1 MSSANNQ
8 VFGNDVTVLDDTA
21 VYALGTERLVL
32 ASQSGTGSDQVWR
45 YVLNNTASALTQGQ
59 VVMATAATQSGGNG
73 ALATQDV
80 PKLRVLG
87 VAQTYAT
94 TLGTFTAGKYGWVL
108 AHGYGSVLTAA
119 AGVAADST
127 IAVSAT
133 AGSVYASPAPGSATA
148 AQTNALAVIG
158 YNHVAT
164 AAAAVVTTAWIDCR

>member
-164 AAAAVVTTAWIDCR
+164 AASAVVTTAWIDCR

>member
-8 VFGNDVTVLDDTA
+8 VFGNDVSVIDDSP
-21 VYALGTERLVL
+21 VYPLGTERLVL
-32 ASQSGTGSDQVWR
+32 GSQSGTGSDQVWR
-45 YVLNNTASALTQGQ
+45 YIKNNTGAAFTQGQ
-59 VVMATAATQSGGNG
+59 VVMAAATTTSAGTG
-73 ALATQDV
+73 ALATQDA

-87 VAQTYAT
+87 VAQTYT
-94 TLGTFTAGKYGWVL
+94 TAGSALTTFGAGKWGWVL

-127 IAVSAT
+127 IGVSAT
-133 AGSVYASPAPGSATA
+133 AGSVYASPASVAGAIG
-148 AQTNALAVIG
+148 VIG